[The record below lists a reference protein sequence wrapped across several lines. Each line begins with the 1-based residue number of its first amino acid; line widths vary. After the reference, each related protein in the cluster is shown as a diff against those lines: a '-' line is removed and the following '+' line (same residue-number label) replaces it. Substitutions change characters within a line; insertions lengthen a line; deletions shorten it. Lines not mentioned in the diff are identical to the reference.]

1 MSKLISYQEERSL
14 SEVKKD
20 LRNLK
25 ITTKDQAINILN
37 FLSAIRA
44 ADKSLKEKAYK
55 KLDDCVEC
63 DYYEATNGNQV
74 QKIQV
79 VKKEPKSDEYLE
91 SLLARKKEI
100 DQEIK
105 DYKEELKERGE
116 YETIHSHY
124 YKSV

>member
-25 ITTKDQAINILN
+25 ITTRDQAINILN
-37 FLSAIRA
+37 FLSAIRS

-55 KLDDCVEC
+55 KLDECVEC

-116 YETIHSHY
+116 Y
-124 YKSV
+124 